1 MNKRSLDSNRIVE
14 GNQDKGSRATKFRS
28 TQNQLAEQRCM
39 QDQVGSK
46 APALAEAE
54 WTPAQ
59 I

>member
-14 GNQDKGSRATKFRS
+14 GNQDKGSRATKFRL

-46 APALAEAE
+46 GAR
-54 WTPAQ
+54 TG
-59 I
+59 